1 MTIALG
7 VMKDKLKDLKESLQ
21 YALYVCTH
29 PLDGFWDLSRE
40 GRGSLAAANVII
52 ILALIINILSIQHTS
67 FLFNKVI
74 WEEIN
79 IIEVVLGFIAPIIIA
94 TAANWGL
101 TTLFDGKGTA
111 REIYMAL
118 GYSLTPYVLI
128 QFPLII
134 LSNGLAVDEGAFL
147 AVLSAF
153 SYVWVG
159 ILIYSA
165 VMQIHDF
172 TPGKAILVIVAT
184 IIGMLL
190 IVFVLLLFFSLISDA
205 VAYFISL
212 FKEIAFRFY

>member
-1 MTIALG
+1 MTISLDTLKG
-7 VMKDKLKDLKESLQ
+7 KLKRLGEELR
-21 YALYVCTH
+21 YALYVITH

-40 GRGSLAAANVII
+40 NRGSLAAANVII
-52 ILALIINILSIQHTS
+52 ILALIINILSLQHTS

-74 WEEIN
+74 WEEVN
-79 IIEVVLGFIAPIIIA
+79 IFEVLLGFIAPIIIA
-94 TAANWGL
+94 TVANWGL

-111 REIYMAL
+111 KDIYMAL

-134 LSNGLAVDEGAFL
+134 ASNFMIEDEGTFL
-147 AVLSAF
+147 SVLSVF
-153 SYVWVG
+153 SVIW
-159 ILIYSA
+159 IAMLIYCA

-172 TPGKAILVIVAT
+172 TPGKAVLVIIAT
-184 IIGMLL
+184 IVGMLL

-205 VAYFISL
+205 TAYFIST